1 MQESKL
7 SAAAALAFKRRQ
19 SKQLLLVLRRSQ
31 EGGAEAE
38 VVQSLVADLSDED
51 IKYALQ
57 TVRDWN
63 TKAGSAQQAQ
73 LLLNALISHHSP
85 EVGLDLQT
93 RFF

>member
-31 EGGAEAE
+31 EGGEEAE
-38 VVQSLVADLSDED
+38 VVQSLVTDLSDED
-51 IKYALQ
+51 IKYVLQ

-85 EVGLDLQT
+85 EVGL
-93 RFF
+93 